1 MEYIFSHIC
10 HFYFV
15 PHAELALIHTCYSNC
30 HGCSPCEPLPRP
42 LCNSS
47 WDLHTIVAVH
57 NDTAA
62 VAIRSTLPPPCVCV
76 CVPAHPACFLVM
88 AISMHWTRTRALYWL
103 FHRRQKLSASFRRH
117 VLTHRTMASD
127 ASSSDATRFDFLVIG
142 GGSGGLASAR
152 RAAELGASTAVIE
165 SHKLG
170 GTCVSKNSDDTVISS
185 EHAQLSVSSRV
196 TANTLEILFYPH

>member
-1 MEYIFSHIC
+1 MAVAYASLSHDHC
-10 HFYFV
+10 
-15 PHAELALIHTCYSNC
+15 AD
-30 HGCSPCEPLPRP
+30 
-42 LCNSS
+42 SS
-47 WDLHTIVAVH
+47 WDLHTIVAIH

-76 CVPAHPACFLVM
+76 CARACTLRLLPGYGN
-88 AISMHWTRTRALYWL
+88 ISMHRTRTRALCWL
-103 FHRRQKLSASFRRH
+103 FHRRQKLSASSRRH
-117 VLTHRTMASD
+117 ALTHRTMASD
-127 ASSSDATRFDFLVIG
+127 PSSSDATRFDFLVIG

-185 EHAQLSVSSRV
+185 EHTHLSVGSRV
-196 TANTLEILFYPH
+196 TANRRRFTLEILFYPH